1 MQRNTGYFPTE
12 SLEPSGNRLFS
23 RSALNEGDLFRGS
36 LDYFGMIEQYG
47 AGAVAANLKAW
58 LDETSSMGCGDD
70 ITVLIAYFMDDGAP
84 ESEATASE

>member
-1 MQRNTGYFPTE
+1 
-12 SLEPSGNRLFS
+12 
-23 RSALNEGDLFRGS
+23 
-36 LDYFGMIEQYG
+36 MIEQYG

>member
-1 MQRNTGYFPTE
+1 MLMLSTDGFANSYKSVDDFQKTC
-12 SLEPSGNRLFS
+12 
-23 RSALNEGDLFRGS
+23 

-70 ITVLIAYFMDDGAP
+70 ITVLIAYFLDDGAP